1 MKREEIKTIFPE
13 ATDEQLKAVMD
24 LNGADVEKVKGK
36 VTALEAEIK
45 EKKEAL
51 DNLSTEFNALKESN
65 ATAEDYKAKFE
76 ALQNEN
82 AEKEK
87 KAEADRVAKEKAE
100 RIASRFNTVVGE
112 KKFSHDAIKEA
123 YLKKFTEALESKDFE
138 GKSDNDILHELTKDD
153 SAAFTGVTAVKL
165 AGGTQKAFANKRSKD
180 EILSIKDGAERREA
194 MAQAMASD
202 PNFFD

>member
-24 LNGADVEKVKGK
+24 LNGADVEKAKGK

-51 DNLSTEFNALKESN
+51 DNLSTEFNALKETN

-87 KAEADRVAKEKAE
+87 KAEADRVAKEKEEKIRTRYISA
-100 RIASRFNTVVGE
+100 VGDRKQSVSS
-112 KKFSHDAIKEA
+112 KKYYYDEFSK
-123 YLKKFTEALESKDFE
+123 ALEDE
-138 GKSDNDILHELTKDD
+138 ENAGKSDTDILHELTKDD
-153 SAAFTGVTAVKL
+153 PDAFLGVTAVKL
-165 AGGTQKAFANKRSKD
+165 AGGNAKTFKDVDTETARAVMGLPPINK
-180 EILSIKDGAERREA
+180 
-194 MAQAMASD
+194 
-202 PNFFD
+202 

>member
-1 MKREEIKTIFPE
+1 MKREEIKTIFPD

-45 EKKEAL
+45 EKKEAI

-76 ALQNEN
+76 ALQREN
-82 AEKEK
+82 DEKEK

-112 KKFSHDAIKEA
+112 KKFSHDAIKES

-138 GKSDNDILHELTKDD
+138 GKSDTDILHELTKDD

-165 AGGTQKAFANKRSKD
+165 AGGATKAFSNKRSKD

>member
-82 AEKEK
+82 AEKER

-100 RIASRFNTVVGE
+100 RIANRFNTVVGD

-153 SAAFTGVTAVKL
+153 AAAFTGVTAVKL
-165 AGGTQKAFANKRSKD
+165 AGGKATVSGKQYGSKKD
-180 EILSIKDGAERREA
+180 IMAIKDTAER
-194 MAQAMASD
+194 QAAIAE
-202 PNFFD
+202 NVNLFR

>member
-36 VTALEAEIK
+36 ITALEAEIK

-82 AEKEK
+82 AEKAK
-87 KAEADRVAKEKAE
+87 QAEADRVAKEKAE
-100 RIASRFNTVVGE
+100 RIASRFNTVVGD

-153 SAAFTGVTAVKL
+153 AAAFTGVTAVKL
-165 AGGTQKAFANKRSKD
+165 AGGNAKTFKDVDTDTARAVMGLPPINK
-180 EILSIKDGAERREA
+180 
-194 MAQAMASD
+194 
-202 PNFFD
+202 

>member
-36 VTALEAEIK
+36 VTALEAEVK

-51 DNLSTEFNALKESN
+51 DNLSTEFNVLKETN

-100 RIASRFNTVVGE
+100 RIASRFNTVVGD

-123 YLKKFTEALESKDFE
+123 YLKKFTEALESKDFD
-138 GKSDNDILHELTKDD
+138 GKSDTDILHELTKDD
-153 SAAFTGVTAVKL
+153 AAAFTGVTAVKL
-165 AGGTQKAFANKRSKD
+165 AGGNAKTFKDVDTDTARAVMGLPPINK
-180 EILSIKDGAERREA
+180 
-194 MAQAMASD
+194 
-202 PNFFD
+202 

>member
-24 LNGADVEKVKGK
+24 LNGADVEKAKGK

-45 EKKEAL
+45 EKKEAIE
-51 DNLSTEFNALKESN
+51 NLSTEFNALKESN

-100 RIASRFNTVVGE
+100 RIANRFNTVVGD
-112 KKFSHDAIKEA
+112 KKFSHEAIKEA

-153 SAAFTGVTAVKL
+153 SKAFDGVTAVKL
-165 AGGTQKAFANKRSKD
+165 AGGNAKTFKDVDTETARAVMGLPPINK
-180 EILSIKDGAERREA
+180 
-194 MAQAMASD
+194 
-202 PNFFD
+202 